1 MTAIGKIIILNGT
14 SSAGKST
21 LSRVLQ
27 TELQDVYLHCT
38 SDAFWDMTPRDIKA
52 NSINFPKMKLA
63 MAKSVRALAETGH
76 NVIVDI
82 VFNGSKSYLEMSG
95 ELKGLTVIMV
105 KVQCDKAELQRREL
119 ARGDRKQGL
128 AESQLATVH
137 VDVPYDVDVD
147 TSKYSPLECA
157 KKVMVHMNTSC
168 GSQF

>member
-1 MTAIGKIIILNGT
+1 MAAFGKIIILNGT

-21 LSRVLQ
+21 LAKALQ
-27 TELQDVYLHCT
+27 AQMKDVYLHCT

-52 NSINFPKMKLA
+52 NSINFPRMKLA

-95 ELKGLTVIMV
+95 ELKGLTVVMV
-105 KVQCDKAELQRREL
+105 KVQCDKEELQKREL

-128 AESQLATVH
+128 AESQLDTVH
-137 VDVPYDVDVD
+137 VDVPYDEEVD
-147 TSKYSPLECA
+147 TSKYSPFECA
-157 KKVMVHMNTSC
+157 KQVMAHC
-168 GSQF
+168 I